1 MTNITSS
8 ILNNQYQQHNTA
20 NLNNIKLQIT
30 NILMSQARVKPDNS
44 AWFEDANLK
53 NLIVCQV

>member
-1 MTNITSS
+1 MANIK
-8 ILNNQYQQHNTA
+8 YQQHKIA
-20 NLNNIKLQIT
+20 NIKY
-30 NILMSQARVKPDNS
+30 SQARVKPDNS